1 MEHRYFIKFAFNG
14 SGYHG
19 WQVQD
24 NAATVQQALE
34 KALSLIIGDEIQV
47 MGAGRTDTG
56 VHARQFYAHFD
67 FNILDRKARR
77 NLINKLNRFFA
88 DDIVVYDILPVV
100 ADAHARFSAL
110 SRTYQYQILKVKD
123 PFLNSFA
130 WYIYGD
136 LDVALMN
143 KGAQLLFDYE
153 DFTSFSKLHTQVKT
167 NNCKVM
173 SALWEEQGPLLIFT
187 ITADRFLRNMVRAI
201 VGTLVDLG
209 KHKITL
215 DDFRKI
221 IENKDRSEAGVSV
234 PAKGLFLTGIKYP
247 DGVFLD

>member
-1 MEHRYFIKFAFNG
+1 MEQRYFIKFAFNG

-24 NAATVQQALE
+24 NAVTVQQAFE
-34 KALSLIIGDEIQV
+34 KALSLILGDETEV

-67 FNILDRKARR
+67 FKKLDRIERE
-77 NLINKLNRFFA
+77 NLINKLNKFFA
-88 DDIVVYDILPVV
+88 YDIVVYDILPVV

-110 SRTYQYQILKVKD
+110 SRTYQYQVLRAKD

-130 WYIYGD
+130 WYNYGN

-143 KGAQLLFDYE
+143 KGAQVLFDYE

-167 NNCKVM
+167 NNCKIM
-173 SALWEEQGPLLIFT
+173 NAWWEEQGPLLIFT

-201 VGTLVDLG
+201 IGTLVDLG

-234 PAKGLFLTGIKYP
+234 PAKGLFLTEIKYP

>member
-1 MEHRYFIKFAFNG
+1 MERRYFIKLAFNG

-24 NAATVQQALE
+24 NAVTVQQALE
-34 KALSLIIGDEIQV
+34 KALSLILGDEIQV

-67 FNILDRKARR
+67 FKKLDRGERE

-100 ADAHARFSAL
+100 ADAHARFNAL
-110 SRTYQYQILKVKD
+110 SRTYQYQILKIKD

-130 WYIYGD
+130 WYCYGNI
-136 LDVALMN
+136 DVALMN
-143 KGAQLLFDYE
+143 EGVQILFDYE

-167 NNCKVM
+167 NNCKIM
-173 SALWEEQGPLLIFT
+173 NAWWEQQGPLLIFT

-234 PAKGLFLTGIKYP
+234 PAKGLFLTEIKYP
-247 DGVFLD
+247 DGIFLD